1 MNAPDSPDSPDPS
14 NLPDPPNPPTTD
26 YDRLADALAA
36 NDADAFVHVGD
47 RFDDLLRYLT
57 RFGGPDRAYA
67 FVYADG
73 DAHLC
78 APSLFAEQAERE
90 FPGES
95 VHAAS
100 EQVSSDAAE
109 RALEVL
115 GGREDGP
122 DVSTDDCRV
131 VVPPTVSTATKE
143 TLAGG
148 VGELRTEAVDVGRA
162 RKADAER
169 ACHAFVQ
176 RAAQR
181 GMARAEAVL
190 SAAELDSD
198 EVRWRGDLLTT
209 ERLRRAVNATL
220 SRWGVTDA
228 GNSVIGAGP
237 TCADLHFTGEDVIRP
252 GETVLLD
259 LSPRGPHGYYA
270 DLTRTFVLGEA
281 DEWAT
286 TAYEAVLEA
295 QDAALAVLEGGAGTR
310 GEAAHDAAT
319 DVLAEYGFDAG
330 DVDVG
335 MYHGLGHGVGVSLHE
350 GPSLAGDEVLE
361 AGNVVTVE
369 PGVYDPEV
377 GGVRIEDLVV
387 ITGEGYRNLT
397 DYPREMVPGRWRE

>member
-1 MNAPDSPDSPDPS
+1 MDAPDSP
-14 NLPDPPNPPTTD
+14 TTT
-26 YDRLADALAA
+26 YDRIDDALDA

-73 DAHLC
+73 AAHLC
-78 APSLFAEQAERE
+78 APSLFAEQAEHE
-90 FPGES
+90 FPGAT

-100 EQVSSDAAE
+100 EQRASDAGE

-115 GGREDGP
+115 DAQADDR
-122 DVSTDDCRV
+122 DVATDSLRV
-131 VVPPTVSTATKE
+131 LVPPAVSVE
-143 TLAGG
+143 SYRTLADG
-148 VGELRTEAVDVGRA
+148 VGEVVAASVDAGRA
-162 RKADAER
+162 RKTDAER

-190 SAAELDSD
+190 AAAEIDGD
-198 EVRWRGDLLTT
+198 EVRWRGERLTT
-209 ERLRRAVNATL
+209 ERLRREVNAAL
-220 SRWGVTDA
+220 SRSGVTDA

-237 TCADLHFTGEDVIRP
+237 TCADLHFTGNDVVRP

-270 DLTRTFVLGEA
+270 DLTRTFVVGDAGEW
-281 DEWAT
+281 ET
-286 TAYEAVLEA
+286 TAYEAVAKA

-310 GEAAHDAAT
+310 AGVAHDAAT
-319 DVLAEYGFDAG
+319 DALEEYGFEVG
-330 DVDVG
+330 DVDAG
-335 MYHGLGHGVGVSLHE
+335 MYHSLGHGVGMSLHE
-350 GPSLAGDEVLE
+350 SPSLAGDAALK

-369 PGVYDPEV
+369 PGVYDSAV

-387 ITGEGYRNLT
+387 ITEEGYENLT
-397 DYPREMVPGRWRE
+397 DYPREMVPDSDGNGRL